1 MTLAPVEDA
10 RAISRIAV
18 GLMASKALFAALNL
32 DLFSRLSGG
41 AKPLETLARDSGI
54 TPNRLLTLLTACVGL
69 GLLVRDG
76 ARRDLGEWL
85 RCQMDRQIYPQF
97 AQLDAALRGE
107 RLDFYRIM
115 DDPKEA
121 EHISRGQHV
130 QSLGPAHVMA
140 KLVDLT
146 RCAALLDVAGGTG
159 AFSITLCQRY
169 PDLRATIID
178 FLGVVEIARRFSREA
193 GLEARITYLP
203 GHVFET
209 EWPHGQ
215 DAVLMSYLLS
225 AVAEANVSGLVERAF
240 RALRPGGQLLVHD
253 FMLRDDGTGPAYAAL
268 GLLNALLIDPE
279 VAPLTPGWLSRALG
293 AGGFIN
299 SSAQELMA
307 DTTTLMTA
315 MKPLVG
321 PASSRT
327 SCSIAK
333 TVTAML
339 PDRPR

>member
-1 MTLAPVEDA
+1 MVMLAPVEDA
-10 RAISRIAV
+10 GAISRIAV
-18 GLMASKALFAALNL
+18 GFMASKALFAALNL

-41 AKPLETLARDSGI
+41 VKSLETLARDSGI
-54 TPNRLLTLLTACVGL
+54 APNRLLTLLTACVGL

-76 ARRDLGEWL
+76 DRYANAPASERYLVRGARRDLGEWL
-85 RCQMDRQIYPQF
+85 RSQMDRQIYPQF

-121 EHISRGQHV
+121 EHFSRGQHV

-146 RCAALLDVAGGTG
+146 GCAALLDVAGGTG

-178 FLGVVEIARRFSREA
+178 FPGVVEIARRFAQEA

-203 GHVFET
+203 GHVLET
-209 EWPHGQ
+209 GWPHGQ

-225 AVAEANVSGLVERAF
+225 AVAEANVSGLIERAF

-279 VAPLTPGWLSRALG
+279 VAPLTPGWLARALG

-299 SSAQELMA
+299 GSAQDLIA

-315 MKPLVG
+315 MKPLV
-321 PASSRT
+321 
-327 SCSIAK
+327 
-333 TVTAML
+333 
-339 PDRPR
+339 